1 MSGNLKS
8 VSIVPG
14 PGCLISARTAAYKN
28 LKMFLYNYYY
38 NVLLGASRFLAAA
51 SQADAGISRANIFRI
66 SCNVA

>member
-51 SQADAGISRANIFRI
+51 SQADAGRSRANIFRI